1 MVNQP
6 VRKQNNLNL
15 FLNNYFNIILAA
27 VLVLFLFFAYLVF
40 LSPKFRATQAAISAN
55 TEEKQLL
62 YETTQK
68 KLTSLKIISEVYQK
82 ISPSDLQ
89 KFNSVL
95 PDSYARERLF
105 GELEEIISRGGWLIS
120 SITISPEEDIVKAPA
135 PVVNEDGTSSPAP
148 ATTLNNKKVGTV
160 SLRLNL
166 TAIDYQG
173 FKNLLRLLENNL
185 RLFDITSVEFSPAAD
200 AAAIIIT
207 TYYYQ
212 SL

>member
-6 VRKQNNLNL
+6 VRNQNSLNL
-15 FLNNYFNIILAA
+15 FLNNYFNIILAV
-27 VLVLFLFFAYLVF
+27 VLILFLFFAYLVF
-40 LSPKFRATQAAISAN
+40 LAPKFRATQAAISVN

-62 YETTQK
+62 YEATQK
-68 KLTSLKIISEVYQK
+68 KLASLKIISEVYQK
-82 ISPSDLQ
+82 INPSDLQ

-120 SITISPEEDIVKAPA
+120 SVTISPEEAAAKAPA
-135 PVVNEDGTSSPAP
+135 PAVDAGDPAS
-148 ATTLNNKKVGTV
+148 AATLNNKKVGTV
-160 SLRLNL
+160 SLQLSL
-166 TAIDYQG
+166 TAIDYSG

-200 AAAIIIT
+200 AATVVIS

-212 SL
+212 PL

>member
-1 MVNQP
+1 MVSQP
-6 VRKQNNLNL
+6 VKNQNSLNL
-15 FLNNYFNIILAA
+15 FLNNYFNIILAV
-27 VLVLFLFFAYLVF
+27 VLILFLFFAYLVF

-68 KLTSLKIISEVYQK
+68 KLASLKIISEIYQK

-120 SITISPEEDIVKAPA
+120 SITISPEEVAAKAPA
-135 PVVNEDGTSSPAP
+135 PVVNEDGTSNPAS
-148 ATTLNNKKVGTV
+148 AATLNNKKVGTV
-160 SLRLNL
+160 SLQLSL
-166 TAIDYQG
+166 TAIDYPG
-173 FKNLLRLLENNL
+173 FKNLLRILENNL
-185 RLFDITSVEFSPAAD
+185 RLFDITSVEFSPEAD
-200 AAAIIIT
+200 AATVVIT

-212 SL
+212 SP

>member
-6 VRKQNNLNL
+6 VKNQNSLNL

-27 VLVLFLFFAYLVF
+27 VLILFLFFAYLVF
-40 LSPKFRATQAAISAN
+40 LAPKFRATQAAISVN

-68 KLTSLKIISEVYQK
+68 KLASLKIISEVYQK
-82 ISPSDLQ
+82 INPSDLQ

-120 SITISPEEDIVKAPA
+120 SVTISPEEDVAKAPA
-135 PVVNEDGTSSPAP
+135 PAVGADNPAP
-148 ATTLNNKKVGTV
+148 ATVLNNKKIGIVNV
-160 SLRLNL
+160 QLDL

-185 RLFDITSVEFSPAAD
+185 RLFDITSVEFSPDAD
-200 AAAIIIT
+200 AATVVIS

-212 SL
+212 PL